1 MAPVTTNFT
10 LSSLEEITLYIS
22 QNTFLST
29 ALSGRF
35 LKPHLS
41 SQSRRELQE
50 QSLIQYIVAALIL
63 YKLSHQSCQ
72 APPEC

>member
-29 ALSGRF
+29 ALSGEVF
-35 LKPHLS
+35 KTAPVKPVS
-41 SQSRRELQE
+41 
-50 QSLIQYIVAALIL
+50 
-63 YKLSHQSCQ
+63 
-72 APPEC
+72 P